1 MDIIDGSVDLIII
14 AFYLLPVIIL
24 LFSKK
29 INRQFRLVNIPVK
42 VVDLLIPYMLILL
55 FFLGRLYFEINLIP
69 YIIIVLSLMGIVIA
83 TFRTFVKEE
92 LNLYFFFRIWWRY
105 VFLILLTGYLT
116 IGIIIAYQAFS

>member
-14 AFYLLPVIIL
+14 IFYILPIIIL

-55 FFLGRLYFEINLIP
+55 FFLGKLYFEINFIP
-69 YIIIVLSLMGIVIA
+69 YIIIVLSLTGIINA

-92 LNLYFFFRIWWRY
+92 LNIYFFFRIWWRY
-105 VFLILLTGYLT
+105 VFLILLTGYIA
-116 IGIIIAYQAFS
+116 IGIFITYLAII

>member
-1 MDIIDGSVDLIII
+1 VDIIDGSVDLIII

>member
-14 AFYLLPVIIL
+14 VFYLLPVIIL

-55 FFLGRLYFEINLIP
+55 FYLGRLYFEINLIP

-116 IGIIIAYQAFS
+116 IGILITYQSII

>member
-14 AFYLLPVIIL
+14 IFYLLPVIIL

-55 FFLGRLYFEINLIP
+55 FFLGKLYFEINFIP
-69 YIIIVLSLMGIVIA
+69 YIIIVLSLTGIINA

-92 LNLYFFFRIWWRY
+92 LNIYFFFRIWWRY
-105 VFLILLTGYLT
+105 VFLILLTGYIA
-116 IGIIIAYQAFS
+116 IGIFITYLAII